1 VCLHYHVIFTHKDR
15 EGRCKVLT
23 VFRGGFAPTAHYAVG
38 LFGAVHKYFLLFL
51 AFEDGFCRFFRTM
64 SSREGYIHLSSR
76 VAVDESGNC
85 FLEVIS
91 PKYGMIKSQIDADDA
106 AKVARFNWTL
116 IFPSKTASDLIYF
129 IADIPREDDPS
140 KTVATRLHIFILGR
154 KPGYI
159 VDHCDP
165 SKTLDNRKS
174 NLRHATGKQNQQNQ
188 RRHRDGNI
196 PVQGSEL
203 AQCSPQMAGTHH
215 SGS

>member
-1 VCLHYHVIFTHKDR
+1 
-15 EGRCKVLT
+15 
-23 VFRGGFAPTAHYAVG
+23 
-38 LFGAVHKYFLLFL
+38 
-51 AFEDGFCRFFRTM
+51 M
-64 SSREGYIHLSSR
+64 
-76 VAVDESGNC
+76 SGNC

-91 PKYGMIKSQIDADDA
+91 PKYGTIKSQIDADDA
-106 AKVARFNWTL
+106 DKVARFNWTL

-188 RRHRDGNI
+188 RRHRDGTSQFKGVSWHGARRKWQAHI
-196 PVQGSEL
+196 TVDRKQRYL
-203 AQCSPQMAGTHH
+203 GTFPRHQEVEAARRYNEAAMEQNDKFGGH
-215 SGS
+215 FLLNAI